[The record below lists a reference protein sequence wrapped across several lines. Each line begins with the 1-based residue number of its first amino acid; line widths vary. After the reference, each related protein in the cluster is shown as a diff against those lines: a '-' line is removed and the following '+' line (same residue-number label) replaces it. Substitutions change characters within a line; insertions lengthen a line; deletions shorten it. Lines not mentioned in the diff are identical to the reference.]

1 MNLVGYDGGGG
12 GGQKG
17 DPKNP
22 NKKKKG
28 VATLAKSRNISR
40 TLEEASMSIGWSL
53 GLVAVVYIPSK
64 TVLRAR

>member
-12 GGQKG
+12 GGQ
-17 DPKNP
+17 
-22 NKKKKG
+22 KG